1 MVAGEAGQSGATA
14 AKHAME
20 GSNSGRVTVII
31 LLPSMR
37 VGHVVGVTWRRG
49 AATLPPALWT
59 VNGRSGQSGP
69 PAPPAVREE
78 HRVGAGPT
86 SRLPYMEGRSAVGV
100 ILSRRNA
107 TSTSVL
113 VRGCLTRHLLA
124 RTALHTSVL
133 PVLYKDACK
142 PNPCFDGVECTTR
155 PERTDIPICG
165 PCPRGLSGDG
175 MTCVAVD
182 EVHSGMRIRTHTHV
196 HMRAH
201 THTLH

>member
-1 MVAGEAGQSGATA
+1 MVAGETGQGGPHV
-14 AKHAME
+14 AKRAME
-20 GSNSGRVTVII
+20 GSNSGCATVIV
-31 LLPSMR
+31 LLPSMG
-37 VGHVVGVTWRRG
+37 VGHVVGVKWRRG

-78 HRVGAGPT
+78 HRVGAEPT
-86 SRLPYMEGRSAVGV
+86 SRSPYMEGRSAVGV

-124 RTALHTSVL
+124 RNALHTSVF
-133 PVLYKDACK
+133 PILYEDACK
-142 PNPCFDGVECTTR
+142 PNPCFTGVECTTR

-175 MTCVAVD
+175 LTCVGVD
-182 EVHSGMRIRTHTHV
+182 EVHSGIHICTHTC
-196 HMRAH
+196 ACTY